1 MIIRN
6 DANSWIYHQ
15 LMTAEDQIVIIPYAA
30 VHGTG
35 AFGSSLVD

>member
-6 DANSWIYHQ
+6 DADGWIYQ

-30 VHGTG
+30 AHGTG

>member
-6 DANSWIYHQ
+6 DADSSIYQ
-15 LMTAEDQIVIIPYAA
+15 LMTADDQIEKIPYAA
-30 VHGTG
+30 AHGTG

>member
-6 DANSWIYHQ
+6 DVDGWIYQ

-30 VHGTG
+30 AHGTG